1 MCDTS
6 KKTNDMY
13 VFVKEKKKNII
24 VSINRFF
31 PEAQKQHQ

>member
-13 VFVKEKKKNII
+13 VFVKEKKNII
-24 VSINRFF
+24 VSINRFS